1 MYGAVMQGDARRCL
15 TFHRRNNMSEATI
28 KVRIEG
34 VTPILMHR
42 FTEESEVKVSSGIS
56 AIAIGDKGTPREQ
69 AAKKLYKDEKGNLF
83 LPGPNIFACIIAA
96 GKFHKNGKSKVTTMR
111 SSLVPAAMSILDLI
125 CPFGTKTFEVDSR
138 SVVIPATG
146 GRIMAHRP
154 RLDKWALTF
163 RLLIETDMFTEDFAR
178 KLVDDAGKKIGL
190 GDFRPDRKGPFGKF
204 VVSNWAK
211 EVNHAS

>member
-1 MYGAVMQGDARRCL
+1 
-15 TFHRRNNMSEATI
+15 MSEVTTS
-28 KVRIEG
+28 VTIEG

-56 AIAIGDKGTPREQ
+56 AVSVGDKGTPREQ
-69 AAKKLYKDEKGNLF
+69 AAKKLYKDEEGNLF

-96 GKFHKNGKSKVTTMR
+96 GKFHKNGKSKVTTIK
-111 SSLVPAAMSILDLI
+111 SSLVPAAMCILDLV
-125 CPFGTKTFEVDSR
+125 CPFGTKEFEVDSR

-154 RLDKWALTF
+154 RLDKWSLTF
-163 RLLIETDMFTEDFAR
+163 RLAIDTDMFAETFAR
-178 KLVDDAGKKIGL
+178 KLVDDAGKRIGL

-204 VVSNWAK
+204 VVTKWKSEAA
-211 EVNHAS
+211 HA